1 MNGKHGGPQERPQE
15 HAPEEAGSTPAPA
28 PSRTRPDSPRGNKAP
43 RQAAHRSSPPAK
55 SAQLPETTE
64 KDFQAQVIA
73 LAQLCGWRVAHFRPA
88 RTKDGSWRTP
98 VAADGAGFFDLVLMR
113 ERVIFCELKT
123 NRGTL
128 TREQHAWREAAT
140 MAKAITVVW
149 RPRDWDLIET
159 VLSKRGAKLH
169 D

>member
-1 MNGKHGGPQERPQE
+1 
-15 HAPEEAGSTPAPA
+15 
-28 PSRTRPDSPRGNKAP
+28 
-43 RQAAHRSSPPAK
+43 
-55 SAQLPETTE
+55 
-64 KDFQAQVIA
+64 
-73 LAQLCGWRVAHFRPA
+73 
-88 RTKDGSWRTP
+88 
-98 VAADGAGFFDLVLMR
+98 MR
-113 ERVIFCELKT
+113 ERVIFAELKRNT
-123 NRGTL
+123 GRL